1 MKKLATRYDLHTEI
15 LSKFASEDDI
25 KEAKQ
30 YLEIVGQDIL
40 WSHLMILINTN
51 VSEKF
56 IRALLECPKDSK
68 QIIQVGAELSK
79 ADKLDVISEVLL
91 SENECFKKDPI
102 IVSLKLKFLSETNGE
117 KFLQSVKEL
126 EDVRYFVFNLINF
139 FRILY

>member
-1 MKKLATRYDLHTEI
+1 MKKIAARYNLHVEI

-40 WSHLMILINTN
+40 WSHLMILINNN

-56 IRALLECPKDSK
+56 IRALLECPKESK
-68 QIIQVGAELSK
+68 QIIQVGAELLK
-79 ADKLDVISEVLL
+79 ADKLDVISDVLL

-126 EDVRYFVFNLINF
+126 EDVRYFFIKSYKF
-139 FRILY
+139 YF